1 MYINR
6 LIELKQSRHLRSKQD
21 IFLSVPFRCLPLF
34 PIYASDNDIWFCA
47 DSLEDD
53 ARMISLEEEL
63 QQLKEEMER
72 MKAKGN
78 VSPSLLYPSIH
89 TCPRLPVYPFTY
101 RLSFLSYLPN
111 SLVHAYLCPH
121 LTSLSNHI
129 YPFISHIPICCPFLP
144 SYLSTY
150 IYLPIQLLCCSYL
163 PNLSVLIYPACL
175 TISTQHIYINL
186 LIHPHLDMCPSIST
200 KLYI

>member
-89 TCPRLPVYPFTY
+89 TCPHLPVYPFTY

-111 SLVHAYLCPH
+111 SLVHASP
-121 LTSLSNHI
+121 S
-129 YPFISHIPICCPFLP
+129 ISIKPIHIPSHPSISTQPVH
-144 SYLSTY
+144 SYLPKQFIYIY
-150 IYLPIQLLCCSYL
+150 IYLLLYPFLSSHQSKCTHSIYNYLSIHIQVRYCSYL
-163 PNLSVLIYPACL
+163 PN
-175 TISTQHIYINL
+175 
-186 LIHPHLDMCPSIST
+186 
-200 KLYI
+200 